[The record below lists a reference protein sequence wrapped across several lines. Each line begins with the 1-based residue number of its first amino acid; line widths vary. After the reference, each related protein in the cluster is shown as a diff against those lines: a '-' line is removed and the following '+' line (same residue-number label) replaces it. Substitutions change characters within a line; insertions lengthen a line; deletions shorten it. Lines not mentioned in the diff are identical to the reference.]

1 MLLIGC
7 VFQLSAQDEL
17 RWKKDIIELNKRTF
31 NFEETEEVLVITGS
45 SSARKWTDMSDYF
58 PNKAIINTGF
68 GGSQMHDLLY
78 YLDDLVL
85 QHLPAKVFI
94 YEGDNDIGVGKGK
107 AEIMET
113 TLKVVARI
121 QGHNKHTEIYF
132 ISPKPSIKRWHLRE
146 QYLAFNQSLNEYC
159 EGMEKVSF
167 VDVWNP
173 MINENGSLKEELF
186 IEDGL
191 HMNKKGYELW
201 AKVLHEY
208 VY

>member
-1 MLLIGC
+1 MFCICC

-17 RWKKDIIELNKRTF
+17 RWQKDITALNKRTF
-31 NFEETEEVLVITGS
+31 DFEEGKEVLVITGS
-45 SSARKWTDMSDYF
+45 SSARIWTNIGDYF
-58 PNKAIINTGF
+58 PDKGIINTGF
-68 GGSQMHDLLY
+68 GGSQMHELLF

-94 YEGDNDIGVGKGK
+94 YEGDNDIGAGKSI

-113 TLKVVARI
+113 TRKVVARI
-121 QGHNKHTEIYF
+121 QAYNKQTEIHF
-132 ISPKPSIKRWHLRE
+132 ISPKPSISRWHLKA
-146 QYLAFNQSLNEYC
+146 QYLTFNKTLMEYC
-159 EGMEKVSF
+159 EGEERLSF

-173 MINENGSLKEELF
+173 MINEDGSLKEELF

-191 HMNKKGYELW
+191 HMNKKGYEIW
-201 AKVLHEY
+201 AKVLYEY